1 MDKFSRFVSIAAL
14 CIPLVGCYETHPP
27 VTSASVTRWQHGMP
41 LGTAQQL
48 TSAQVAKLS
57 AWLQNHRWGWYP
69 VMATDTPGTLV
80 SLTHSDGTACSVNLM
95 QRVLIV
101 GQNQRGLTASESQ
114 ELHSIISAQ
123 NGS

>member
-1 MDKFSRFVSIAAL
+1 MDKFSPFVSIAAL
-14 CIPLVGCYETHPP
+14 CTPLVGCYETHPP
-27 VTSASVTRWQHGMP
+27 VTSASLTPWQHGMQ

-57 AWLQNHRWGWYP
+57 AWLQNHPWAWHP
-69 VMATDTPGTLV
+69 VMASHVPVTLV
-80 SLTHSDGTACSVNLM
+80 SLTHFDGAASSVNLM

-101 GQNQRGLTASESQ
+101 GHNQRGLTASESQ
-114 ELHSIISAQ
+114 ELHSIISTQ

>member
-1 MDKFSRFVSIAAL
+1 MNNISRFVSIAAL
-14 CIPLVGCYETHPP
+14 CLPLVGCYETHPP

-48 TSAQVAKLS
+48 TSAQAAKLS

-69 VMATDTPGTLV
+69 IMATDTPGTLV
-80 SLTHSDGTACSVNLM
+80 SLTHSDGTVSSVNLI
-95 QRVLIV
+95 QRILIV
-101 GQNQRGLTASESQ
+101 GQSQRGLTESESQ
-114 ELHSIISAQ
+114 ELHSIINTQ